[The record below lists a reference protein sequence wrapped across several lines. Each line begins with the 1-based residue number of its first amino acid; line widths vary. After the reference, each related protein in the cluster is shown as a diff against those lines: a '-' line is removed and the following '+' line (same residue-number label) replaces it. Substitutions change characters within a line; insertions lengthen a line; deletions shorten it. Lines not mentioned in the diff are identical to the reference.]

1 MWKAIWSKMQHLK
14 PGQYL
19 VLGFLSV
26 ILVGTLLLMLPF
38 STVQDGSLGFLNAL
52 FTSTSAVCVTGLTV
66 VNTGLAFTLFGQ
78 IVITCLIQVG
88 GLGFMT
94 IASLVFLMIG
104 KRISLRERLLIQE
117 SFNADSLQ
125 GLVKLV
131 RNAVVVT
138 FLLEGAAAI
147 IFAFRF
153 IPEYGYGQGLFQSV
167 FMAVSAFCNAGFDPF
182 GFANSIEPFI
192 ADPVINFTIMVLVV
206 LGGMG
211 FSVILD
217 VLHHRRFRKLMLHS
231 RVVLIMTGI
240 LLVTG
245 TLLIAV
251 LEWNN
256 PLTIG
261 SPDLNVGEKLMASM
275 FQSVTLRTAGF
286 DTIGQND
293 LTPAG
298 QLLSIILMFIGASPA
313 STGGGIKTT
322 TFFMVAL
329 YAVTTVRR
337 KQDYNI
343 LGRRLNEQTVK
354 RALAIFT
361 LALGLILVD
370 TVIISAVES
379 MTHGTESLEQVL
391 FEVVSAFGTVGLST
405 GITPTLNSVSKLFI
419 ICTMFLGRVGP
430 LTVSMALSGGPGKPN
445 ALRYPEDRLMAG

>member
-38 STVQDGSLGFLNAL
+38 STVQDGSLSFLNAL
-52 FTSTSAVCVTGLTV
+52 FTATSAVCVTGLTV

-192 ADPVINFTIMVLVV
+192 ADPVINFTIMTLVV

-405 GITPTLNSVSKLFI
+405 GITPTLNGVSKLFI

>member
-153 IPEYGYGQGLFQSV
+153 IPEYGFGQGLFQSV

-405 GITPTLNSVSKLFI
+405 GITPTLNGVSKVFI